1 MRRLIMVLAA
11 ATTLAVP
18 VGIATVTLAP
28 AANAGVS
35 LTCAKLSGTETGSVT
50 VKKCSVPKADKK
62 LFKSLTAANATA
74 LATGGT
80 LTWSSSGD
88 HVTVGAPT
96 LTSGPAGACP
106 SKDTTDTATGTVTI
120 GDGVVTHS
128 GDTFKTTVCIASNGK
143 IKNAKGTVIEL

>member
-1 MRRLIMVLAA
+1 MRRVIMGVAALA
-11 ATTLAVP
+11 TLAVP

-28 AANAGVS
+28 AAGATVS
-35 LTCAKLSGTETGSVT
+35 LTCAKLSGSETGSVT

-62 LFKSLTAANATA
+62 TFKSLLAANATA

-88 HVTVGAPT
+88 HVTVGTPT
-96 LTSGPAGACP
+96 LSSAPPGTCP
-106 SKDTTDTATGTVTI
+106 SKDTAEVATGTVTV
-120 GDGVVTHS
+120 GDGVVTHN

-143 IKNAKGTVIEL
+143 LKNAKGTVVDL

>member
-11 ATTLAVP
+11 VTTVAVP
-18 VGIATVTLAP
+18 VSIATVTLAP
-28 AANAGVS
+28 AANAAVS

-62 LFKSLTAANATA
+62 TFKALTAANATA

-88 HVTVGAPT
+88 HVTVGSPT
-96 LTSGPAGACP
+96 LSSGPAGACP
-106 SKDTTDTATGTVTI
+106 SNDTTETATGTVI
-120 GDGVVTHS
+120 SGDGVVTHS
-128 GDTFKTTVCIASNGK
+128 GDTFKTTVCITSKGK
-143 IKNAKGTVIEL
+143 IKNAKGTVIDL